1 MKNKFL
7 KWWIG
12 AKQFI
17 IKDWHSHKIRFSLE
31 MIAWAISIGCSL
43 TYAITVPNL
52 PFIPLYAAFITG
64 CIISAWCAFSRGSFG
79 IFGNYVLLATIDS
92 AGLTKLIL
100 QTYVLH

>member
-1 MKNKFL
+1 MTESVKS
-7 KWWIG
+7 WWAG
-12 AKQFI
+12 AKEFI
-17 IKDWHSHKIRFSLE
+17 VNDWRSHKVRFVFE

-52 PFIPLYAAFITG
+52 PFIPLYAAFIIG
-64 CIISAWCAFSRGSFG
+64 CTISAGCAYSRGSFG

-92 AGLTKLIL
+92 TGLIKLIL

>member
-1 MKNKFL
+1 MIDKIKN
-7 KWWIG
+7 WWPK

-17 IKDWHSHKIRFSLE
+17 KNDWQSNPLRFSLE
-31 MIAWAISIGCSL
+31 MVAWAISIGCSL

-64 CIISAWCAFSRGSFG
+64 CSISAYCAFTRGSFG

-92 AGLTKLIL
+92 TGLIKLLL
-100 QTYVLH
+100 QQHVLR